1 MKLTRRQL
9 AAAISGTVSAIAIAQ
24 AQTQP
29 AAAPADELQAAR
41 DRLKANSDLL
51 ARQDVPAS
59 TEPAFRF
66 EA

>member
-9 AAAISGTVSAIAIAQ
+9 AALVSATALAQ
-24 AQTQP
+24 AQSAQP
-29 AAAPADELQAAR
+29 AAAPGDELQAAR
-41 DRLKANSDLL
+41 DRLKANVDALGHYDL
-51 ARQDVPAS
+51 PTS

>member
-9 AAAISGTVSAIAIAQ
+9 AAVVSAAAVAQ
-24 AQTQP
+24 AQTEQR

-41 DRLKANSDLL
+41 DRLKANGDLL
-51 ARQDVPAS
+51 ARQPVPMS

-66 EA
+66 KA